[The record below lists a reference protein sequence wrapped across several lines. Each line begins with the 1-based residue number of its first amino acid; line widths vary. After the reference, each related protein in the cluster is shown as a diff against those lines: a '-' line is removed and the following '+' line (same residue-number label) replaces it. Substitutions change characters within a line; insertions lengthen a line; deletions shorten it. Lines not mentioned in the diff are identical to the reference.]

1 MRPDHLE
8 QLTARLL
15 ESYDA
20 QPTRPDQGEPLPS
33 MEAIIAVME
42 EVRRLLFPGFY
53 ADEHLNTSSR
63 VYRIGHWIARL
74 HQSLTRVLSL
84 ALAHERSRARRA
96 SAFSEEPD
104 QARPSSSREEPA
116 QKRSISKRQELIT
129 SLLNASDL
137 CAEAEVLSA
146 RLLEHLPHLRAQL
159 ITDAQAALAGDPA
172 ASNIEEVILTYPGFE
187 AIMIHRFAHVLYSE
201 GVPYLPRAL
210 SEYAHARTGIDIH
223 PGAQIGA
230 SFFIDHGTGVVIGET
245 TEIGHRVKIYQGV
258 TLGALSV
265 RRSLSGRKRHP
276 TIEDDVIIY
285 AGATVLGGDT
295 TIGSGSVIGGN
306 LWIVNS
312 IPPQSTVI
320 GTPPSFE
327 MREQPRKM
335 MREAK
340 LDPRTESVGS

>member
-1 MRPDHLE
+1 MRPDRLE
-8 QLTARLL
+8 HLTAQLIK
-15 ESYDA
+15 SYDA

-33 MEAIIAVME
+33 MEAIISVME

-53 ADEHLNTSSR
+53 ADEYLSSASRRYR
-63 VYRIGHWIARL
+63 VGHWLDRL

-84 ALAHERSRARRA
+84 ALAHERSRTQFI
-96 SAFSEEPD
+96 SCEDEGL
-104 QARPSSSREEPA
+104 SSSSN
-116 QKRSISKRQELIT
+116 QRSKTSPEGRVQRRQELIS
-129 SLLNASDL
+129 SLLSASDL
-137 CAEAEVLSA
+137 CAEAEVLSE
-146 RLLEHLPHLRAQL
+146 RLLEHLPQLRSQL
-159 ITDAQAALAGDPA
+159 ILDAQAALAGDPA

-187 AIMIHRFAHVLYSE
+187 AVTTHRFAHLLYNE

-245 TEIGHRVKIYQGV
+245 TEIGDRVKVYQGV

-265 RRSLSGRKRHP
+265 RRSLSGYKRHP

-295 TIGSGSVIGGN
+295 MIGAGSVIGGN
-306 LWIVNS
+306 VWIVSS

-320 GTPPSFE
+320 GTPASFE
-327 MREQPRKM
+327 MHEQSTKIK
-335 MREAK
+335 AN
-340 LDPRTESVGS
+340 

>member
-8 QLTARLL
+8 QLTARLID
-15 ESYDA
+15 SYDA

-53 ADEHLNTSSR
+53 ADEHLSATSR
-63 VYRIGHWIARL
+63 VYRVGHWIARL
-74 HQSLTRVLSL
+74 HKSLTRILSL

-96 SAFSEEPD
+96 EMTCDDSTSGST
-104 QARPSSSREEPA
+104 SSIQDELTQERRA
-116 QKRSISKRQELIT
+116 SKRQEIIT

-137 CAEAEVLSA
+137 CAEAEGLST
-146 RLLEHLPHLRAQL
+146 RLLECLPRLRSQL

-172 ASNIEEVILTYPGFE
+172 ASNIEEIILTYPGFE

-223 PGAQIGA
+223 PGAQIGT

-245 TEIGHRVKIYQGV
+245 TEIGDRVKIYQGV

-276 TIEDDVIIY
+276 KIEDDVIIY

-295 TIGSGSVIGGN
+295 TIGEGSIIGGN
-306 LWIVNS
+306 VWIVNS

-327 MREQPRKM
+327 MREQPRKVKVTS
-335 MREAK
+335 AHAHG
-340 LDPRTESVGS
+340 DS